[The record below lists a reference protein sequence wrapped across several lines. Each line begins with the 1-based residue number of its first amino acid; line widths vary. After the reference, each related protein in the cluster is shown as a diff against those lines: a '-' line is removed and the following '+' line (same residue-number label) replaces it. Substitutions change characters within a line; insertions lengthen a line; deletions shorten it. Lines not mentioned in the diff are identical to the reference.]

1 MFMIFYN
8 KYANKVGFSIRRSKG
23 HKDDY
28 GQWKDRVFCCSCQG
42 TRIKD
47 KRDDD
52 VKCHRP
58 ETRFGC
64 LAVLKVSR
72 FNGKFQVTE
81 FIADHTHA
89 LVSPSKR
96 IFLRSHRKINLAQAA
111 KLEIADRSGLAP
123 KESVEFLARKVG
135 GIENLGFIPEDYNN
149 YLRTKRTE
157 AMKIGDT
164 AKHLS
169 DVFERFGSFTKD
181 FSSCV
186 YDHDEE
192 EDFLNAWDQM
202 LAKYNLRDN
211 SWLKKQFELREKWAL
226 VYGRQI
232 FCADMSTTQRTAR
245 AAMSE
250 KTFDIATG
258 DGEKILSKVETTLKQ
273 LSIEESLNTC
283 GKTFSIDA
291 SKKDEDIE
299 KNVQGIK
306 CKPKRKGDGSSIRL
320 KSALEKA
327 TKKRNRRIVKSVKT
341 VREEKQSQVH
351 DDHLNLNVLNSCGQ
365 LTSQRTQVDS
375 RTESIGQGN
384 DDSSGLPAK
393 NFAFL

>member
-1 MFMIFYN
+1 MDELTTKTSSHKRLEFTEIVTPAEPMEKQISEHDKGSGEIVPCTNFTPSVHENLLDEIIPRVGMEFNTESDVYNFYN

-47 KRDDD
+47 KRDDN

-81 FIADHTHA
+81 FIEDHTHA

-111 KLEIADRSGLAP
+111 ELEIADRSGLAP

-157 AMKIGDT
+157 TMKIGDT
-164 AKHLS
+164 GGVLEYLQNMQHN
-169 DVFERFGSFTKD
+169 DPN
-181 FSSCV
+181 FSLC
-186 YDHDEE
+186 H
-192 EDFLNAWDQM
+192 
-202 LAKYNLRDN
+202 
-211 SWLKKQFELREKWAL
+211 
-226 VYGRQI
+226 
-232 FCADMSTTQRTAR
+232 
-245 AAMSE
+245 
-250 KTFDIATG
+250 
-258 DGEKILSKVETTLKQ
+258 
-273 LSIEESLNTC
+273 
-283 GKTFSIDA
+283 
-291 SKKDEDIE
+291 
-299 KNVQGIK
+299 
-306 CKPKRKGDGSSIRL
+306 SS
-320 KSALEKA
+320 
-327 TKKRNRRIVKSVKT
+327 
-341 VREEKQSQVH
+341 
-351 DDHLNLNVLNSCGQ
+351 
-365 LTSQRTQVDS
+365 
-375 RTESIGQGN
+375 
-384 DDSSGLPAK
+384 
-393 NFAFL
+393 